1 MSLYE
6 RIRNKGIILE
16 MPEEYVPYARQ
27 IKDLKENAPNTW
39 ELITACFEFGYMQ
52 GVRAERAGKAKNFQ

>member
-6 RIRNKGIILE
+6 RIRNKGIILK
-16 MPEEYVPYARQ
+16 MPEEYVPCVGQ
-27 IKDLKENAPNTW
+27 IIDLKKNAPDTW